1 MKLLIV
7 GLSMVVATT
16 FAHGQVSTTTSSG
29 TTGTTTRDVQTAVDL
44 YKSRA
49 SEGGNPTLTIKNGE
63 ASISEGITKEYP
75 GEFQRPS
82 TSLYAGE
89 YAGEF
94 GSTPAT
100 KPYRQ
105 EIDALKAQVET
116 LQKLNDALEKELATC
131 QSKPGQ

>member
-7 GLSMVVATT
+7 GLSMVVSTT

-63 ASISEGITKEYP
+63 ASVTETKTTVHP
-75 GEFQRPS
+75 GEFDQFRGAS
-82 TSLYAGE
+82 TTSV

-94 GSTPAT
+94 DSTPST
-100 KPYRQ
+100 YRQ
-105 EIDALKAQVET
+105 EIDALKTQVET
-116 LQKLNDALEKELATC
+116 LQKLNDALEKELASC
-131 QSKPGQ
+131 QEKPGQ